1 MESKPAWAT
10 LMASM
15 PRAGR
20 KLKIEN
26 LPDTNFKDR
35 LLKIRELSLP
45 IKTIYSELW
54 FVVIRLVGDFLISFG
69 NNHYFFLLW

>member
-1 MESKPAWAT
+1 
-10 LMASM
+10 MASM

-69 NNHYFFLLW
+69 NNYYFFFSGDFKCFFQNRL